1 MELGILVLRLT
12 VGLTMAAHGAQKL
25 FGWFGGYGL
34 DGTGHFFEGL
44 GFRPGRRH
52 AFMAGLVESGGGVLL
67 AVGLLTPMG
76 AALIAS
82 VMLVAAITV
91 HVKSGF
97 FAANGGYE
105 YNLSLGMAALAVAFT
120 GPGAWSIDAAL
131 GYRFDGMAWGA
142 AATLVALIGGAVQ
155 LAQRRHQPV
164 AEHAAAA

>member
-1 MELGILVLRLT
+1 MELGLLVLRLT
-12 VGLTMAAHGAQKL
+12 VGLTMAAHGTQKL
-25 FGWFGGYGL
+25 IGWFGGYGL
-34 DGTGHFFEGL
+34 NGTGQFFEGL

-52 AFMAGLVESGGGVLL
+52 AFMAGLVEFGGGILL
-67 AVGLLTPMG
+67 AVGLLTPIG

-105 YNLSLGMAALAVAFT
+105 YNLVLGMAALTVAFT

-131 GYRFDGMAWGA
+131 GYQFDGIAWGA
-142 AATLVALIGGAVQ
+142 AATVVALIGGAVQ
-155 LAQRRHQPV
+155 LAQRHDRSV
-164 AEHAAAA
+164 VEHAAAA